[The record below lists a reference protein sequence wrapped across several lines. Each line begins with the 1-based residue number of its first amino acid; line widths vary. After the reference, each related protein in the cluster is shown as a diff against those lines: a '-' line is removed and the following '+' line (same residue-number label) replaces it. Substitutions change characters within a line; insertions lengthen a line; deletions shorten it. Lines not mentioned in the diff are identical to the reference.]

1 MLVSACGRS
10 TDEQVTAQVAVA
22 KEAADRAVAAQK
34 AAEHAAKQLMA
45 RANPG
50 SFGEDGGDEALDDSP
65 SAESAE
71 PVDDTGGMDVSV
83 DTGSSSGDSTSGV
96 PQ

>member
-10 TDEQVTAQVAVA
+10 TDEQVADQVAIA
-22 KEAADRAVAAQK
+22 KQAADRAVAAQK
-34 AAEHAAKQLMA
+34 AAEHAAKLLME

-50 SFGEDGGDEALDDSP
+50 SFGEDGGGAAIDDSN
-65 SAESAE
+65 SGESAD
-71 PVDDTGGMDVSV
+71 PVDDTGGMDVSA
-83 DTGSSSGDSTSGV
+83 DTGNSSGSDVSSV